1 MRLGLIPLLLTLGCT
16 HPEPYRRVAED
27 LSEFHAGEVSFKR
40 SVVQVFPSDQKDDVA
55 SYYLFVQLK
64 DSEGRFVD
72 AEKRE
77 FSLKT
82 IRGQQVDFKFERVL
96 PGRYY
101 FMIEREE
108 GHHWQELNLFFQG
121 KPLKEQF
128 KVQMAKA
135 SRSYSK
141 ITKVKNSDSRLILR
155 LNLRDRQNKALELP
169 EGPEIFLEGEAQ
181 VLEVAHTGEGI
192 WEFTVVYPNEN
203 QIIYISVRA
212 NGVLLKHLYRYQHI
226 EK

>member
-1 MRLGLIPLLLTLGCT
+1 MRLELLLLLLALGCS
-16 HPEPYRRVAED
+16 HPEPYRRIAED
-27 LSEFHAGEVSFKR
+27 LNEFRGGEVSFKK
-40 SVVQVFPSDQKDDVA
+40 SMVQVFPSDQKDEIA

-82 IRGQQVDFKFERVL
+82 ISGVEVDFMFERVL

-101 FMIEREE
+101 LMIEREE
-108 GHHWQELNLFFQG
+108 GHHWQELNLFLHD

-135 SRSYSK
+135 SRTHSKISK
-141 ITKVKNSDSRLILR
+141 ITNSHSRLILR
-155 LNLRDRQNKALELP
+155 LHLRDRQNKALELP
-169 EGPEIFLEGEAQ
+169 EGPEIFLEGEGQ
-181 VLEVAHTGEGI
+181 VQEVIHTAEGV
-192 WEFTVVYPNEN
+192 WEFSIVYPNEN
-203 QIIYISVRA
+203 QIIYVSVRA
-212 NGVLLKHLYRYQHI
+212 NGVYLRRLYRYQHI